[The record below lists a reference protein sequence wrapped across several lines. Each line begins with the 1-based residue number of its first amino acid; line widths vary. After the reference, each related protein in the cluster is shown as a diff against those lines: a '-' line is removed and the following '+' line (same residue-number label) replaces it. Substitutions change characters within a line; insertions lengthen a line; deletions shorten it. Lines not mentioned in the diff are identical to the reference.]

1 MNASIPSIIN
11 IPNKKNSELLN
22 NPMDTMLPCSN
33 STNAINII
41 TPAEKPILKEINLGL
56 GFLTIRAI
64 TLPIVVDN
72 PASKLRKSANR
83 TISIKKFTNLGISNL
98 IK

>member
-1 MNASIPSIIN
+1 MKASIPNIISI
-11 IPNKKNSELLN
+11 PKKKNSELVN

-33 STNAINII
+33 STNAISII

-56 GFLTIRAI
+56 GLLTIRII

-72 PASKLRKSANR
+72 PASKLKRSANR
-83 TISIKKFTNLGISNL
+83 KTSKTNFTNLGVSKL